1 MTRLIDQYK
10 EEACRFDRGRGAD
23 APEEWAAVYDWWP
36 TGRQLFEAAFVQEA
50 GKRPLQGSTDDL
62 LSAAIPK
69 NLGDLARKEED
80 DAYYGA
86 HASLFLAEMDHIVRR
101 VARNVPEP
109 AATFAYGNVLRFAH
123 QVLFDSVVL
132 FEHWAAR
139 SLGVPDVFGVGKNE
153 VEHMHTF
160 FFGAQQAIYG
170 HGSFGLSFV
179 ENHSDLVT
187 ATIRQAIEIR
197 LRRAFGVVGRISDRT
212 QALEPIPLSVLFE
225 AIRPHEG
232 QITTAVPMHL
242 LRRINGWAN
251 MYLHGAVKLPI
262 WTPPRVLERLRPLL
276 LGIDTHGVSGVCMSR
291 ATLEAVRQ
299 NLRDRFDSSPSP
311 VGFLN
316 ESLCAAIITP

>member
-1 MTRLIDQYK
+1 MARAIDQYK
-10 EEACRFDRGRGAD
+10 EEACRFDRGRGLD
-23 APEEWAAVYDWWP
+23 ARQEWAAIYDWWP
-36 TGRQLFEAAFVQEA
+36 AGRQLFEAAFVQEV
-50 GKRPLQGSTDDL
+50 GKRPLGGSTDHL
-62 LSAAIPK
+62 LAAAIPK
-69 NLGDLARKEED
+69 NLGDLASKEQD
-80 DAYYGA
+80 DAYYAA
-86 HASLFLAEMDHIVRR
+86 HASLFLSEMDHITGR
-101 VARNVPEP
+101 VARDVSEP
-109 AATFAYGNVLRFAH
+109 DASFAYGNVLRFTH
-123 QVLFDSVVL
+123 DVLFDSVVL

-187 ATIRQAIEIR
+187 I
-197 LRRAFGVVGRISDRT
+197 
-212 QALEPIPLSVLFE
+212 EPIPLSVLFE

-242 LRRINGWAN
+242 LRRMNGWAN
-251 MYLHGAVKLPI
+251 MYLHGAVKLPV

-276 LGIDTHGVSGVCMSR
+276 LGVNARGNSGISMSR

-299 NLRDRFDSSPSP
+299 NLRDHFDSSSSP
-311 VGFLN
+311 VGFLD
-316 ESLCAAIITP
+316 EGLCAAMITP